1 VGFNVSGQL
10 YGQVPLS
17 PKVRL
22 TARVSTQNQLYRLG
36 AFNDDSFAGEI
47 GADVTLGKSRLRL
60 TGGPSIRLYGGRAY
74 SHATNASLNWLRPV
88 SRTAQVEVEGD
99 VSLTDYTQNPLQTG
113 PGFVGSLAYE
123 QAFSPRFGGRLTLFG
138 QRQSARDPGYATS
151 SGGASL
157 LAYREMG
164 KVTLY
169 TSLAVSHLE
178 GDGRLFL
185 FPDRRVEWLYRAN
198 AGATFRQIKVHGFS
212 PVLRLSYE
220 YNRSS
225 VDIYDYRRFGGEV
238 AMTRAF

>member
-1 VGFNVSGQL
+1 MNR
-10 YGQVPLS
+10 P
-17 PKVRL
+17 
-22 TARVSTQNQLYRLG
+22 
-36 AFNDDSFAGEI
+36 
-47 GADVTLGKSRLRL
+47 SR
-60 TGGPSIRLYGGRAY
+60 RA
-74 SHATNASLNWLRPV
+74 
-88 SRTAQVEVEGD
+88 
-99 VSLTDYTQNPLQTG
+99 
-113 PGFVGSLAYE
+113 
-123 QAFSPRFGGRLTLFG
+123 GGRLTLFG